1 MNNSK
6 SIVAL
11 TGGIGS
17 GKSYVCQLLKQHGI
31 IVYDCDE
38 AAKRLMRED
47 GQLRQQLIQLVGSD
61 VYEGA
66 ELQKSVLAQFL
77 LASEANKQAINDI
90 VHPAVATDFLQSP
103 LQWVESAILFDAHFD
118 RRIKPDMVIC
128 VTAPLEIRVERIM
141 LRDAISREKAKAWIS
156 SQMSQEEMV
165 RLSDVELVNDGKANL
180 PQQMKKI
187 LLHLYHLILLKIL
200 HLY

>member
-1 MNNSK
+1 MNNRK

-47 GQLRQQLIQLVGSD
+47 GQLQQQLIQLVGSD

-77 LASEANKQAINDI
+77 LASETNKQAVNDI
-90 VHPAVATDFLQSP
+90 VHPAVATDFLQSS

-128 VTAPLEIRVERIM
+128 VTAPLQIRVERIM
-141 LRDAISREKAKAWIS
+141 QRDGISREKATAWIS
-156 SQMSQEEMV
+156 SQMPQDEMV
-165 RLSDVELVNDGKANL
+165 RLSDVEIVNDGKANL
-180 PQQMKKI
+180 PQQIEKI
-187 LLHLYHLILLKIL
+187 LELLHRNHILII
-200 HLY
+200 

>member
-1 MNNSK
+1 MNNRK

-17 GKSYVCQLLKQHGI
+17 GKSFVCQLLKQHGI

-47 GQLRQQLIQLVGSD
+47 GQLRQQLIQLVGPD

-66 ELQKSVLAQFL
+66 DLQKSVLAQFL
-77 LASEANKQAINDI
+77 LASEANKQAVNNI
-90 VHPAVATDFLQSP
+90 VHPAVAIDFLQSP

-118 RRIKPDMVIC
+118 RRIKPDTVIC
-128 VTAPLEIRVERIM
+128 VTAPLQIRVERIM
-141 LRDAISREKAKAWIS
+141 QRDGISCEKAKAWIS
-156 SQMSQEEMV
+156 SQLSQDEMV
-165 RLSDVELVNDGKANL
+165 RLSDMELINDGKANL
-180 PQQMKKI
+180 PQQIEKI
-187 LLHLYHLILLKIL
+187 LELLHRNHIL
-200 HLY
+200 

>member
-1 MNNSK
+1 MNNRK

-17 GKSYVCQLLKQHGI
+17 GKSFVCQLLKQHGI

-38 AAKRLMRED
+38 VAKRLMRED
-47 GQLRQQLIQLVGSD
+47 SQLRQQLIQLVGPD
-61 VYEGA
+61 VYEGTD
-66 ELQKSVLAQFL
+66 LQKSVLAQFL
-77 LASEANKQAINDI
+77 LASETNKQAVNNI
-90 VHPAVATDFLQSP
+90 VHPAVAIDFLQSP

-128 VTAPLEIRVERIM
+128 VTAPLQIRVERIM

-156 SQMSQEEMV
+156 SQMSQDEMV
-165 RLSDVELVNDGKANL
+165 RLSDMELVNDGKANL
-180 PQQMKKI
+180 PQQIEKI
-187 LLHLYHLILLKIL
+187 LELLHRNHIL
-200 HLY
+200 

>member
-1 MNNSK
+1 MNNKK

-17 GKSYVCQLLKQHGI
+17 GKSFVCQLLKQHGI
-31 IVYDCDE
+31 VVYDCDE

-47 GQLRQQLIQLVGSD
+47 GQLRQQLIQLVGRD
-61 VYEGA
+61 VYEGTK
-66 ELQKSVLAQFL
+66 LQKSVLAQFL
-77 LASEANKQAINDI
+77 LASEANKQAVNDI
-90 VHPAVATDFLQSP
+90 VHPAVATDFLQSS

-118 RRIKPDMVIC
+118 RRIKPDKVIC

-141 LRDAISREKAKAWIS
+141 RRDGISHEKATAWIN
-156 SQMSQEEMV
+156 SQMPQEEMV

-180 PQQMKKI
+180 PQQIEKI
-187 LLHLYHLILLKIL
+187 LELLHRNHIL
-200 HLY
+200 

>member
-1 MNNSK
+1 MNNRK

-17 GKSYVCQLLKQHGI
+17 GKSFVCQLLKQHGI

-47 GQLRQQLIQLVGSD
+47 GQLRQQLIQLVGPD
-61 VYEGA
+61 VYEGTD
-66 ELQKSVLAQFL
+66 LQKSVLAQFL
-77 LASEANKQAINDI
+77 LASEANKQAVNNI
-90 VHPAVATDFLQSP
+90 VHPAVAIDFLQSP
-103 LQWVESAILFDAHFD
+103 LQWVESAILFDSNFD

-128 VTAPLEIRVERIM
+128 VTAPLQIRVERIM

-156 SQMSQEEMV
+156 SQMSQDEMV

-180 PQQMKKI
+180 PQQIEKI
-187 LLHLYHLILLKIL
+187 LELLHRNHIL
-200 HLY
+200 

>member
-1 MNNSK
+1 MNNRK

-17 GKSYVCQLLKQHGI
+17 GKSFVCQLLKQHDI

-47 GQLRQQLIQLVGSD
+47 GQLRQQLIQLVGPD
-61 VYEGA
+61 VYVGA
-66 ELQKSVLAQFL
+66 DLQKSVLAQFL
-77 LASEANKQAINDI
+77 LTSEANKQAVNNI
-90 VHPAVATDFLQSP
+90 VHPAVAIDFLQSP

-128 VTAPLEIRVERIM
+128 VTAPLQIRVERIM
-141 LRDAISREKAKAWIS
+141 LRDGISREKAKVWIK
-156 SQMSQEEMV
+156 SQMSQDEMV

-180 PQQMKKI
+180 PQQIEKI
-187 LLHLYHLILLKIL
+187 LELLHRNHIL
-200 HLY
+200 

>member
-1 MNNSK
+1 MNNRK

-31 IVYDCDE
+31 VVYDCDE
-38 AAKRLMRED
+38 AAKRLMRENHR
-47 GQLRQQLIQLVGSD
+47 LRQQLIQLVGPN
-61 VYEGA
+61 VYDGA

-77 LASEANKQAINDI
+77 LASEANKQAVNDI

-141 LRDAISREKAKAWIS
+141 LRDGISREKATAWIS
-156 SQMSQEEMV
+156 SQMSQDEIV

-180 PQQMKKI
+180 PQQIEKI
-187 LLHLYHLILLKIL
+187 LELLHRNHIL
-200 HLY
+200 

>member
-47 GQLRQQLIQLVGSD
+47 GQLQQQLIQLVGSD

-77 LASEANKQAINDI
+77 LASETNKQAVNDI
-90 VHPAVATDFLQSP
+90 VHPAVATDFLQSS

-128 VTAPLEIRVERIM
+128 VTAPLQIRVERIM
-141 LRDAISREKAKAWIS
+141 QRDGISREKATAWIS
-156 SQMSQEEMV
+156 SQMPQDEMV
-165 RLSDVELVNDGKANL
+165 RLSDVEIVNDGKANL
-180 PQQMKKI
+180 PQQIEKI
-187 LLHLYHLILLKIL
+187 LELLHRNHILII
-200 HLY
+200 

>member
-17 GKSYVCQLLKQHGI
+17 GKSFVCQLLKQHGI

-47 GQLRQQLIQLVGSD
+47 GQLQQQLIQLVGSD

-77 LASEANKQAINDI
+77 LASETNKQAVNDI
-90 VHPAVATDFLQSP
+90 VHPAVATDFLQSS

-128 VTAPLEIRVERIM
+128 VTAPLQIRVERIM
-141 LRDAISREKAKAWIS
+141 QRDGISREKATAWIS
-156 SQMSQEEMV
+156 SQMPQDEMV
-165 RLSDVELVNDGKANL
+165 RLSDVEIVNDGKANL
-180 PQQMKKI
+180 PQQIEKI
-187 LLHLYHLILLKIL
+187 LELLHRNHILII
-200 HLY
+200 

>member
-1 MNNSK
+1 MNNRK

-17 GKSYVCQLLKQHGI
+17 GKSYVCQLLRQHGI
-31 IVYDCDE
+31 VVYDCDE

-47 GQLRQQLIQLVGSD
+47 GQLRQQLTQLVGPD
-61 VYEGA
+61 VYEGTK
-66 ELQKSVLAQFL
+66 LQKSVLAQFL
-77 LASEANKQAINDI
+77 LASEANKQAVNDI
-90 VHPAVATDFLQSP
+90 VHPAVATDFLQSS

-141 LRDAISREKAKAWIS
+141 QRDGISREKATAWIN
-156 SQMSQEEMV
+156 SQMPQEEMV

-180 PQQMKKI
+180 PQQIEKI
-187 LLHLYHLILLKIL
+187 LEQLHRNHILII
-200 HLY
+200 

>member
-1 MNNSK
+1 MNNRK

-17 GKSYVCQLLKQHGI
+17 GKSYVCQLLRQQGI
-31 IVYDCDE
+31 VVYDCDE

-47 GQLRQQLIQLVGSD
+47 GQLRQQLIQLVGPD
-61 VYEGA
+61 VYVGA
-66 ELQKSVLAQFL
+66 DLQKSVLAQFL
-77 LASEANKQAINDI
+77 LASEANKQAVNNI
-90 VHPAVATDFLQSP
+90 VHPAVAIDFLQSP

-141 LRDAISREKAKAWIS
+141 QRDGISCEKAKAWIS
-156 SQMSQEEMV
+156 SQLSQDEMV
-165 RLSDVELVNDGKANL
+165 RLSDMELINDGKANL
-180 PQQMKKI
+180 PQQIEKI
-187 LLHLYHLILLKIL
+187 LELLHRNHIL
-200 HLY
+200 

>member
-1 MNNSK
+1 MNNKK

-17 GKSYVCQLLKQHGI
+17 GKSFVCQLLKQHGI

-47 GQLRQQLIQLVGSD
+47 GQLRQQLIQLVGPD
-61 VYEGA
+61 VYVGA
-66 ELQKSVLAQFL
+66 DLQKSVLAQFL
-77 LASEANKQAINDI
+77 LTSEANKQAVNDI
-90 VHPAVATDFLQSP
+90 VHPAVAIDFLQSP

-141 LRDAISREKAKAWIS
+141 QRDGISCEKAKAWIS
-156 SQMSQEEMV
+156 SQLSQDEMV
-165 RLSDVELVNDGKANL
+165 RLSDMELINDGKANL
-180 PQQMKKI
+180 PQQIEKI
-187 LLHLYHLILLKIL
+187 LELLHRNHIL
-200 HLY
+200 

>member
-17 GKSYVCQLLKQHGI
+17 GKSYVCQLLSQHGI
-31 IVYDCDE
+31 VVYDCDE

-47 GQLRQQLIQLVGSD
+47 SQLRQQLIQLVGRD
-61 VYEGA
+61 VYEGTK
-66 ELQKSVLAQFL
+66 LQKSVLAQFL
-77 LASEANKQAINDI
+77 LASEANKQAVNDI
-90 VHPAVATDFLQSP
+90 VHPAVATDFLQSS

-141 LRDAISREKAKAWIS
+141 RRDGISHEKATAWIN
-156 SQMSQEEMV
+156 SQMPQEEMV
-165 RLSDVELVNDGKANL
+165 RLSDMELVNDGKANL
-180 PQQMKKI
+180 PQQIEKFLEQLHRNHI
-187 LLHLYHLILLKIL
+187 L
-200 HLY
+200 

>member
-1 MNNSK
+1 MNNKK

-17 GKSYVCQLLKQHGI
+17 GKSFVCQLLKQHGI

-47 GQLRQQLIQLVGSD
+47 GQLRQQLTQLVGPD
-61 VYEGA
+61 VYVGA
-66 ELQKSVLAQFL
+66 DLQKSVLAQFL
-77 LASEANKQAINDI
+77 LASEANKQAVNNI
-90 VHPAVATDFLQSP
+90 VHPAVAIDFLQSP

-128 VTAPLEIRVERIM
+128 VTAPLQIRVERIM

-156 SQMSQEEMV
+156 SQTSQDEMA

-180 PQQMKKI
+180 PQQIEKI
-187 LLHLYHLILLKIL
+187 LELLHRNHIL
-200 HLY
+200 

>member
-1 MNNSK
+1 MNNRK
-6 SIVAL
+6 SIIAL

-17 GKSYVCQLLKQHGI
+17 GKSFVCQLLKQHDI

-47 GQLRQQLIQLVGSD
+47 GQLRQQLIQLVGPD
-61 VYEGA
+61 VYVGA
-66 ELQKSVLAQFL
+66 DLQKSVLAQFL
-77 LASEANKQAINDI
+77 LASEANKQAVNDI
-90 VHPAVATDFLQSP
+90 VHPAVAIDFLQSP

-141 LRDAISREKAKAWIS
+141 QRDGISCEKAKAWIS
-156 SQMSQEEMV
+156 SQLSQDEMV
-165 RLSDVELVNDGKANL
+165 RLSDMELINDGKANL
-180 PQQMKKI
+180 PQQIEKI
-187 LLHLYHLILLKIL
+187 LELLHRNHIL
-200 HLY
+200 

>member
-17 GKSYVCQLLKQHGI
+17 GKSYVCQLLSQHGI
-31 IVYDCDE
+31 VVYDCDE

-47 GQLRQQLIQLVGSD
+47 SQLRQQLIQLVGRD
-61 VYEGA
+61 VYEGTK
-66 ELQKSVLAQFL
+66 LQKSVLAQFL
-77 LASEANKQAINDI
+77 LASEANKQAVNDI
-90 VHPAVATDFLQSP
+90 VHPAVATDFLQSS

-141 LRDAISREKAKAWIS
+141 RRDGISHEKATAWIN
-156 SQMSQEEMV
+156 SQMPQEEMV
-165 RLSDVELVNDGKANL
+165 RLSDMELVNDGKANL
-180 PQQMKKI
+180 PQQIEKI
-187 LLHLYHLILLKIL
+187 LEQLHRNHIL
-200 HLY
+200 

>member
-1 MNNSK
+1 MNNKK

-17 GKSYVCQLLKQHGI
+17 GKSFVCQLLKQHDI

-47 GQLRQQLIQLVGSD
+47 GQLRQQLIQLVGPN
-61 VYEGA
+61 VYVGA
-66 ELQKSVLAQFL
+66 DLQKSVLAQFL
-77 LASEANKQAINDI
+77 LASEANKQAVNNI
-90 VHPAVATDFLQSP
+90 VHPAVAIDFLQSP

-128 VTAPLEIRVERIM
+128 VTAPLQIRVERIM
-141 LRDAISREKAKAWIS
+141 LRDAISREKATAWIN
-156 SQMSQEEMV
+156 SQMSQDEMV
-165 RLSDVELVNDGKANL
+165 RLSDMELVNDGKANL
-180 PQQMKKI
+180 PQQIEKI
-187 LLHLYHLILLKIL
+187 LELLHRNHIL
-200 HLY
+200 

>member
-1 MNNSK
+1 MNNRK

-17 GKSYVCQLLKQHGI
+17 GKSFVCQLLKQHGI

-47 GQLRQQLIQLVGSD
+47 GQLRQQLIQLVGPD

-66 ELQKSVLAQFL
+66 NLQKSVLAQFL
-77 LASEANKQAINDI
+77 LTSEANKQAVNNI
-90 VHPAVATDFLQSP
+90 VHPAVAIDFLQSP

-128 VTAPLEIRVERIM
+128 VTAPLQIRVERIM
-141 LRDAISREKAKAWIS
+141 LRDGISREKAKAWIS
-156 SQMSQEEMV
+156 SQLSQDEMV
-165 RLSDVELVNDGKANL
+165 RLSDMELINDGKANL
-180 PQQMKKI
+180 PQQIEKI
-187 LLHLYHLILLKIL
+187 LELLHRNHIL
-200 HLY
+200 

>member
-1 MNNSK
+1 MNNRK

-17 GKSYVCQLLKQHGI
+17 GKSFVCQLLKQHDI

-47 GQLRQQLIQLVGSD
+47 GQLRQQLIQLVGPD
-61 VYEGA
+61 VYVGA
-66 ELQKSVLAQFL
+66 DLQKSVLAQFL
-77 LASEANKQAINDI
+77 LASEANKQAVNNI
-90 VHPAVATDFLQSP
+90 VHPAVAIDFLQSP

-128 VTAPLEIRVERIM
+128 VTAPLQIRVERIM
-141 LRDAISREKAKAWIS
+141 LRDGISREKAKAWIS
-156 SQMSQEEMV
+156 SQLSQDEMV
-165 RLSDVELVNDGKANL
+165 RLSDMELINDGKANL
-180 PQQMKKI
+180 PQQIEKI
-187 LLHLYHLILLKIL
+187 LELLHRNHIL
-200 HLY
+200 

>member
-1 MNNSK
+1 MNNRK

-17 GKSYVCQLLKQHGI
+17 GKSFVCQLLKQHGI

-47 GQLRQQLIQLVGSD
+47 GQLRQQLIQLVGPD
-61 VYEGA
+61 VYKGA
-66 ELQKSVLAQFL
+66 DLQKSVLAQFL
-77 LASEANKQAINDI
+77 LASEANKQAVNDI
-90 VHPAVATDFLQSP
+90 VHPAVAIDFLLSP
-103 LQWVESAILFDAHFD
+103 LLWVESAILFDAHFD

-128 VTAPLEIRVERIM
+128 VTAPLQIRVERIM
-141 LRDAISREKAKAWIS
+141 QRDGISHEKATAWIS
-156 SQMSQEEMV
+156 SQMSQDEMV

-180 PQQMKKI
+180 PQQIEKI
-187 LLHLYHLILLKIL
+187 LELLHRNHIL
-200 HLY
+200 

>member
-1 MNNSK
+1 MNNRK

-17 GKSYVCQLLKQHGI
+17 GKSFVCQLLKQHDI

-47 GQLRQQLIQLVGSD
+47 GQLRQQLIQLVGPD
-61 VYEGA
+61 VYVGA
-66 ELQKSVLAQFL
+66 DLQKSVLAQFL
-77 LASEANKQAINDI
+77 LASEANKQAVNNI
-90 VHPAVATDFLQSP
+90 VHPAVAIDFLQSP

-141 LRDAISREKAKAWIS
+141 QRDGISCEKAKAWIS
-156 SQMSQEEMV
+156 SQLSQDEMV
-165 RLSDVELVNDGKANL
+165 RLSDMELINDGKANL
-180 PQQMKKI
+180 PQQIEKI
-187 LLHLYHLILLKIL
+187 LELLHRNHIL
-200 HLY
+200 

>member
-1 MNNSK
+1 MNNRK

-17 GKSYVCQLLKQHGI
+17 GKSFVCQLLKQHGI

-47 GQLRQQLIQLVGSD
+47 GKLRQQLIQLVGPD
-61 VYEGA
+61 VYVGA
-66 ELQKSVLAQFL
+66 DLQKSVLAQFL
-77 LASEANKQAINDI
+77 LASEANKQAVNNI
-90 VHPAVATDFLQSP
+90 VHPAVAIDFLQSP

-128 VTAPLEIRVERIM
+128 VTAPLQIRVERIM
-141 LRDAISREKAKAWIS
+141 LRDGISREKATAWIS
-156 SQMSQEEMV
+156 SQMSQDEMV

-180 PQQMKKI
+180 PQQIEKI
-187 LLHLYHLILLKIL
+187 LELLHRNHIL
-200 HLY
+200 

>member
-1 MNNSK
+1 MNNRK

-17 GKSYVCQLLKQHGI
+17 GKSFVCQLLKQHGI

-47 GQLRQQLIQLVGSD
+47 GQLRQQLTQLMGPD
-61 VYEGA
+61 VYVGA
-66 ELQKSVLAQFL
+66 DLQKSVLVQFL
-77 LASEANKQAINDI
+77 LASEANKQAVNNI
-90 VHPAVATDFLQSP
+90 VHPAVAIDFLQSP

-128 VTAPLEIRVERIM
+128 VTAPLQIRVERIM

-156 SQMSQEEMV
+156 SQMSQDEMA

-180 PQQMKKI
+180 PQQIEKI
-187 LLHLYHLILLKIL
+187 LELLHRNHIL
-200 HLY
+200 

>member
-1 MNNSK
+1 MNNRK

-47 GQLRQQLIQLVGSD
+47 GQLRQQLIQLVGPD
-61 VYEGA
+61 VYEGTK
-66 ELQKSVLAQFL
+66 LQKSVLAQFL
-77 LASEANKQAINDI
+77 LASEANKQAVNNI
-90 VHPAVATDFLQSP
+90 VHPAVATDFLQSS

-128 VTAPLEIRVERIM
+128 VTAPLQIRVERIM
-141 LRDAISREKAKAWIS
+141 QRDGISREKATAWIS
-156 SQMSQEEMV
+156 SQMPQDEMV
-165 RLSDVELVNDGKANL
+165 RLSDVEIVNDGKANL
-180 PQQMKKI
+180 PQQIEKI
-187 LLHLYHLILLKIL
+187 LELLHRNHILII
-200 HLY
+200 

>member
-1 MNNSK
+1 MNNKK

-47 GQLRQQLIQLVGSD
+47 GQLQQQLIQLVGSD

-77 LASEANKQAINDI
+77 LASETNKQAVNDI
-90 VHPAVATDFLQSP
+90 VHPAVATDFLQSS

-128 VTAPLEIRVERIM
+128 VTAPLQIRVERIM
-141 LRDAISREKAKAWIS
+141 LRDAISREKATAWIK
-156 SQMSQEEMV
+156 SQISQEEMV

-180 PQQMKKI
+180 PQQIEKI
-187 LLHLYHLILLKIL
+187 LELLHRNHIL
-200 HLY
+200 

>member
-1 MNNSK
+1 MNNKK

-17 GKSYVCQLLKQHGI
+17 GKSFVCQLLRQQGI
-31 IVYDCDE
+31 VVYDCDE

-47 GQLRQQLIQLVGSD
+47 GQLRQQLIQLVGPD
-61 VYEGA
+61 VYEGT

-77 LASEANKQAINDI
+77 LASEANKQAVNDI
-90 VHPAVATDFLQSP
+90 VHPAVATDFLQSS

-141 LRDAISREKAKAWIS
+141 RRDGISREKATAWIS
-156 SQMSQEEMV
+156 SQMPQEEMV
-165 RLSDVELVNDGKANL
+165 RLSDVEIVNDGKANL
-180 PQQMKKI
+180 PQQIEKI
-187 LLHLYHLILLKIL
+187 LELLHRNHILII
-200 HLY
+200 

>member
-1 MNNSK
+1 MNNKK

-17 GKSYVCQLLKQHGI
+17 GKSFVCQLLKQHGI

-47 GQLRQQLIQLVGSD
+47 GQLRQQLTQLVGPD
-61 VYEGA
+61 VYVGA
-66 ELQKSVLAQFL
+66 DLQKSVLAQFL
-77 LASEANKQAINDI
+77 LTSEANKQAVNDI
-90 VHPAVATDFLQSP
+90 VHPAVAIDFLQSP

-118 RRIKPDMVIC
+118 RRIRPDKVIC

-141 LRDAISREKAKAWIS
+141 LRDAISREKATAWIS
-156 SQMSQEEMV
+156 SQLSQDEMV
-165 RLSDVELVNDGKANL
+165 RLSDMELINDGKANL
-180 PQQMKKI
+180 PQQIEKI
-187 LLHLYHLILLKIL
+187 LELLHRNHIL
-200 HLY
+200 

>member
-1 MNNSK
+1 MNNRK

-17 GKSYVCQLLKQHGI
+17 GKSFVCQLLKQHGI
-31 IVYDCDE
+31 VVYDCDE

-47 GQLRQQLIQLVGSD
+47 GQLRQQLTQLVGPD

-66 ELQKSVLAQFL
+66 DLQKSVLAQFL
-77 LASEANKQAINDI
+77 LASETNKQAVNNI
-90 VHPAVATDFLQSP
+90 VHPAVAIDFLQSP

-128 VTAPLEIRVERIM
+128 VTAPLQIRVERIM
-141 LRDAISREKAKAWIS
+141 LRDGISREKAKAWIS
-156 SQMSQEEMV
+156 SQLSQDEMV
-165 RLSDVELVNDGKANL
+165 RLSDMELINDGKANL
-180 PQQMKKI
+180 PQQIEKI
-187 LLHLYHLILLKIL
+187 LELLHRNHIL
-200 HLY
+200 

>member
-17 GKSYVCQLLKQHGI
+17 GKSFVCQLLKQHGI

-47 GQLRQQLIQLVGSD
+47 GQLRQQLTQLVGPD

-66 ELQKSVLAQFL
+66 DLQKSVLAQFL
-77 LASEANKQAINDI
+77 LASEANKQAVNDI
-90 VHPAVATDFLQSP
+90 VHPAVAIDFLQSS

-128 VTAPLEIRVERIM
+128 VTAPLQIRVERIM
-141 LRDAISREKAKAWIS
+141 QRDGISCEKAKAWIS
-156 SQMSQEEMV
+156 SQMSQDEMV

-180 PQQMKKI
+180 PQQIEKI
-187 LLHLYHLILLKIL
+187 LELLHRNHIL
-200 HLY
+200 

>member
-1 MNNSK
+1 MNNKK

-17 GKSYVCQLLKQHGI
+17 GKSFVCQLLKQHGI

-47 GQLRQQLIQLVGSD
+47 GQLRQQLIQLVGPD
-61 VYEGA
+61 VYVGA
-66 ELQKSVLAQFL
+66 DLQKSVLAQFL
-77 LASEANKQAINDI
+77 LASEANKQAVNNI
-90 VHPAVATDFLQSP
+90 VHPAVAIDFLQSS

-128 VTAPLEIRVERIM
+128 VTAPLQIRVERIM
-141 LRDAISREKAKAWIS
+141 LRDAISREKATAWIS
-156 SQMSQEEMV
+156 SQMSQDEMV

-180 PQQMKKI
+180 PQQIEKI
-187 LLHLYHLILLKIL
+187 LELLHRNHIL
-200 HLY
+200 